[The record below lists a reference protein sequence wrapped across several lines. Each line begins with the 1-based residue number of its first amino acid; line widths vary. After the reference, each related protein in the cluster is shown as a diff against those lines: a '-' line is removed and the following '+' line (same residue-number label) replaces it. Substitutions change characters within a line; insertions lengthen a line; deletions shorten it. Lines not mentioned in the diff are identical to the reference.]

1 MERTGVLL
9 EALLP
14 STDHPDRRDVTSHL
28 IGTVLAIGLGG
39 YADARR

>member
-9 EALLP
+9 EALFP
-14 STDHPDRRDVTSHL
+14 STDHPDRREVTSHL
-28 IGTVLAIGLGG
+28 IDTALTSGWIG